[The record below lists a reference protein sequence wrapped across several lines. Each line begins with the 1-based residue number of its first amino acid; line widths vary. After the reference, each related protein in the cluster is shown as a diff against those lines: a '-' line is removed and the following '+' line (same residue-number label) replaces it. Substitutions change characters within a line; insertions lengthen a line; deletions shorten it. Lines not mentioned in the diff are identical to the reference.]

1 MPSKRNRFEQEFAQE
16 DALVDEIV
24 EAKVA
29 KHRNQKETRKRE
41 VMIAKADR
49 EVDGSD
55 FTQQVNT
62 KMALQLEKERL
73 EKKLAKLQHKQ
84 KLAQELEMENA
95 MLAEENRKLQEEIR
109 KLKPMPLGFTRS
121 GRSFSNNS
129 TSSNNSQRSISKG
142 SSRASSSDDDVSL
155 LEFTPAP
162 ARMNAVGL
170 AAVSTG
176 FPNPLE
182 TAKPKRGRPV
192 KASASQAAEEIAKLS
207 VAPAPSVDV

>member
-1 MPSKRNRFEQEFAQE
+1 MSSKRNRFEHQFAQE
-16 DALVDEIV
+16 DALMDEIV

-29 KHRNQKETRKRE
+29 KHQNQKDTRKRE

-49 EVDGSD
+49 EVDNSN
-55 FTQQVNT
+55 FTIQVN
-62 KMALQLEKERL
+62 MRMSLQLEKERL
-73 EKKLAKLQHKQ
+73 ERQVAKLKHRQ
-84 KLAQELEMENA
+84 KLASQIEAENTV
-95 MLAEENRKLQEEIR
+95 LAEENRKLQEEIR

-121 GRSFSNNS
+121 GRSFSKSS
-129 TSSNNSQRSISKG
+129 TASNNSQRSISKG

-170 AAVSTG
+170 AAVSSG
-176 FPNPLE
+176 FPNPSE